1 MTELIRELRATDRP
15 AWDELWAGYL
25 RFYRG
30 ELDAAVTDLTF
41 RRLCDGVDGMFG
53 LVAVDGD
60 DRPVG
65 LSHAIVH
72 PSTWSATS
80 YTYLEDLFVSPAA
93 RGGDVARRLIEA
105 TAAAARERGSERLYW
120 QTQQYN
126 GAARSLYDTVGQLTS
141 FVVYEK
147 PTASPS

>member
-1 MTELIRELRATDRP
+1 MSDPIRLLRATDRP
-15 AWDELWAGYL
+15 AWDVLWAGYL
-25 RFYRG
+25 RFYRA
-30 ELDAAVTDLTF
+30 ELDPVVTDLTF
-41 RRLCDGVDGMFG
+41 RRLCDQEDGMFG

-72 PSTWSATS
+72 PSTWSATG
-80 YTYLEDLFVSPAA
+80 YTYLEDLFVSPSA
-93 RGGDVARRLIEA
+93 RGGDLARKLIDA
-105 TAAAARERGSERLYW
+105 TAAAGRERGSDRLYW

-141 FVVYEK
+141 FVVYER
-147 PTASPS
+147 SLGG